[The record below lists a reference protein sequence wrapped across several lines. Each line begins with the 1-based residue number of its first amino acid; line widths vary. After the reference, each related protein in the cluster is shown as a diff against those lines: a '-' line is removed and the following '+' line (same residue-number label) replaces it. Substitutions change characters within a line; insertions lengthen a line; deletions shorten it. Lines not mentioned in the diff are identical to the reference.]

1 MDRRLLD
8 ILVCPLCKKP
18 LIYRRQEQEFICT
31 ADRLAFPIRD
41 EIPAGGRGARDFV
54 GRGRRAAAPESM
66 NPAFRVA
73 IPARYGSTRFPGKP
87 LVTLAGRSLVE
98 HVWLRACESGASE
111 VVIATDD
118 DRIAEA
124 ANAFGAEVAMT
135 RSDLASGTDRLAE
148 LAAVRG
154 WDHDD
159 IVVNLQ
165 GDEPLTPPAILAQV
179 AADLDAAPDAP
190 MATLATP
197 LAPEDADDPNIVKL
211 VTDARGFA
219 LYFSRAPIPCWRDG
233 RPSRRTDAYRRHL
246 GIYAYRAGFLR
257 RFATLE
263 PAPIEQAERL
273 EQLRALWHG
282 YGIHVS
288 DAVALP
294 GAGLDTPEDV
304 ARIEAAL
311 SA

>member
-1 MDRRLLD
+1 MS
-8 ILVCPLCKKP
+8 
-18 LIYRRQEQEFICT
+18 T
-31 ADRLAFPIRD
+31 
-41 EIPAGGRGARDFV
+41 
-54 GRGRRAAAPESM
+54 
-66 NPAFRVA
+66 AFRVA

-87 LVTLAGRSLVE
+87 LITLAGRPLIE
-98 HVWLRACESGASE
+98 HVWRCGCDAGASE

-118 DRIAEA
+118 ARIADA
-124 ANAFGAEVAMT
+124 ARRFGAEVAVT
-135 RSDLASGTDRLAE
+135 GSAHASGTDRLAE
-148 LAAVRG
+148 VAANRG
-154 WDHDD
+154 WGDDD

-179 AADLDAAPDAP
+179 AADLEAAPDAP
-190 MATLATP
+190 MATLAAP
-197 LAPEDADDPNIVKL
+197 LASEDADDPNTVKL

-233 RPSRRTDAYRRHL
+233 RSAGTEAYRRHL

-257 RFATLE
+257 RFATLP
-263 PAPIEQAERL
+263 PAPLEQAERL

-282 YGIHVS
+282 YGIHVA

-304 ARIEAAL
+304 ERIAAEL
-311 SA
+311 SARD

>member
-1 MDRRLLD
+1 
-8 ILVCPLCKKP
+8 
-18 LIYRRQEQEFICT
+18 
-31 ADRLAFPIRD
+31 
-41 EIPAGGRGARDFV
+41 
-54 GRGRRAAAPESM
+54 
-66 NPAFRVA
+66 
-73 IPARYGSTRFPGKP
+73 
-87 LVTLAGRSLVE
+87 
-98 HVWLRACESGASE
+98 
-111 VVIATDD
+111 
-118 DRIAEA
+118 
-124 ANAFGAEVAMT
+124 MT
-135 RSDLASGTDRLAE
+135 GSDLASGTVRLAD
-148 LAAVRG
+148 LAATRG

-197 LAPEDADDPNIVKL
+197 LAPEEADDPNIVKL

-233 RPSRRTDAYRRHL
+233 RPAGTDAYRRHL

-263 PAPIEQAERL
+263 PAPLEQAERL

-282 YGIHVS
+282 YRIHVA

-294 GAGLDTPEDV
+294 GTGLDTPEDV

-311 SA
+311 KA

>member
-1 MDRRLLD
+1 M
-8 ILVCPLCKKP
+8 
-18 LIYRRQEQEFICT
+18 T
-31 ADRLAFPIRD
+31 
-41 EIPAGGRGARDFV
+41 
-54 GRGRRAAAPESM
+54 
-66 NPAFRVA
+66 PAFRVA
-73 IPARYGSTRFPGKP
+73 IPARYGSMRFPGKP
-87 LVTLAGRSLVE
+87 LVTLAGPTLLE
-98 HVWLRACESGASE
+98 HVWRRAGEAGARE

-118 DRIAEA
+118 ERIAEA
-124 ANAFGAEVAMT
+124 ARGFGAEVAMT
-135 RSDLASGTDRLAE
+135 ASAHASGTDRLAE
-148 LAAVRG
+148 LAALRG
-154 WDHDD
+154 WGGDD

-197 LAPEDADDPNIVKL
+197 LATAEADDPNIVKL

-233 RPSRRTDAYRRHL
+233 RPGEGAYRRHL

-282 YGIHVS
+282 YSIHVS

-294 GAGLDTPEDV
+294 GPGLDAPDDV
-304 ARIEAAL
+304 ERIAAEL
-311 SA
+311 GSYP